1 MTGAELALALGA
13 GMLAAVNPCGFA
25 LLPAYLSLLVLD
37 DENSSRWAA
46 VGRALVLTAAMTA
59 GFVAVFGVFGLV
71 ISPIASAVQRY
82 LPWVTV
88 AVGSALLAGGIWLLA
103 GRSLPTF
110 GFSPRGPKISRRLV
124 SVVAFGAAYALAS
137 LTCSIAP
144 FLALVVASFRTSSV
158 LEGMALFIAYA
169 LGMGLLVGTAAVA
182 VALAN
187 SSLINRMRRAGRY
200 VPALAGILMI
210 IVGGYVG
217 YYGWWEIRVLRGAP
231 PEDPVIEAAAAVQQA
246 VSSGVAALGAGGL
259 VVTLLAL
266 LGIVGMIGLSR
277 LFLRRRRQ
285 SEAAIGGSHPVGPRK
300 SVD

>member
-1 MTGAELALALGA
+1 MTEAELALALGA

-25 LLPAYLSLLVLD
+25 LLPAYLSLFVLD
-37 DENSSRWAA
+37 DDSPSRWAA
-46 VGRALVLTAAMTA
+46 VRRALALTAAMTA

-88 AVGSALLAGGIWLLA
+88 AVGFALVAGGIWLLA
-103 GRSLPTF
+103 GHSLPTF

-124 SVVAFGAAYALAS
+124 SVVAFGAAYAVAS

-144 FLALVVASFRTSSV
+144 FLALVVASFRASSV
-158 LEGMALFIAYA
+158 LEGVALFIAYA

-182 VALAN
+182 VALAK
-187 SSLINRMRRAGRY
+187 SSLIIQMRRAGRF
-200 VPALAGILMI
+200 VPALAGVLMI
-210 IVGGYVG
+210 IVGAYVG

-231 PEDPVIEAAAAVQQA
+231 AEDPVIEAAAAVQQT
-246 VSSGVAALGAGGL
+246 VSNGVAALGARGL
-259 VVTLLAL
+259 AVTFLAL
-266 LGIVGMIGLSR
+266 LGVVGMIGMSR

-285 SEAAIGGSHPVGPRK
+285 SESAARGPHPVGPRK

>member
-25 LLPAYLSLLVLD
+25 LLPAYLSLLV
-37 DENSSRWAA
+37 
-46 VGRALVLTAAMTA
+46 
-59 GFVAVFGVFGLV
+59 
-71 ISPIASAVQRY
+71 
-82 LPWVTV
+82 
-88 AVGSALLAGGIWLLA
+88 
-103 GRSLPTF
+103 
-110 GFSPRGPKISRRLV
+110 
-124 SVVAFGAAYALAS
+124 
-137 LTCSIAP
+137 
-144 FLALVVASFRTSSV
+144 
-158 LEGMALFIAYA
+158 
-169 LGMGLLVGTAAVA
+169 
-182 VALAN
+182 
-187 SSLINRMRRAGRY
+187 Y

-217 YYGWWEIRVLRGAP
+217 YCGWWEIRVLRGAP